1 MQGEHVLER
10 LAQASALMESIAVI
24 FGALQQ
30 LAATLARLDESAR
43 DLSVSGLPWIRK
55 FLMWHCQQIIEDSVE
70 HDSFV
75 VPKF

>member
-24 FGALQQ
+24 LRALQE
-30 LAATLARLDESAR
+30 LAAALDESAR
-43 DLSVSGLPWIRK
+43 DLSVSGLSWIQK

-70 HDSFV
+70 HDSFGA
-75 VPKF
+75 PNF